1 MIMNNVQQK
10 IDVEIS
16 DIFVSM
22 APAVV
27 RTLISITSS
36 LGTIQVDKFTC

>member
-1 MIMNNVQQK
+1 MTMNNAQQK
-10 IDVEIS
+10 IDVQIS

-27 RTLISITSS
+27 RTLISITNS
-36 LGTIQVDKFTC
+36 LGTIQVDKFTG